1 MITEHA
7 RVVLLHPSLHALESA
22 CRRRRR
28 QAIIFSCPL
37 PTDIDV
43 QTNERVICFR
53 SSSNGL
59 FVLLD

>member
-7 RVVLLHPSLHALESA
+7 RVFLLHPSLHALESA
-22 CRRRRR
+22 CRRR
-28 QAIIFSCPL
+28 QAIIFSCAL